1 MATSLDN
8 IIPGAAGEVPAPLT
22 GEERENDLLGHYD
35 DFTAASMA
43 VPSWNPS
50 AFLNT
55 RGWNVLE
62 EMLTMGPV
70 RSSLNIIRDAVL
82 YKGWRIVPAV
92 NDKARAE
99 YEDAAKMADALTH
112 SLGNIR
118 DSYGNH
124 QDFRMVLWELMHA
137 IHTGFRITEIHW
149 RMLESGPYSGMDA
162 FSCFAAK
169 PCKMI
174 GFRVDPSTMAPTGVV
189 GQTMTRGYT
198 GAPIEKVLRYTFA
211 PSDGLPHG
219 NGIGRVVY
227 KNSWSL
233 DFLYRFW
240 NIALELF
247 GTPFIMAKAPE
258 KTISLA
264 RKILKE
270 IRQGAPGVLPDD
282 IEATLIEMKG
292 GGADAF
298 KAAAEH
304 HCGQIYT
311 SYLYAALTSGE
322 GQRVGS
328 MALGKV
334 HENTQEY
341 GLGGRRADVESVINN
356 QLIDRWVRYN
366 YGEAALALAPRFTLG
381 SWDEADF
388 ARLTTGFQ
396 QLIASNVLHPAEPQI
411 RQRMGLD
418 PLDPELQEQMQR
430 VWDSVGAPP
439 STIPAGDDPE
449 PEPTIPAGDDPEP
462 EPTDPEP
469 EDDDEEDD

>member
-1 MATSLDN
+1 MASSLDN
-8 IIPGAAGEVPAPLT
+8 LIPGQPGEHAAPLT
-22 GEERENDLLGHYD
+22 AEEREASLLGHYD
-35 DFTAASMA
+35 DFTASSMA
-43 VPSWNPS
+43 VPAWNPS
-50 AFLNT
+50 AFINT
-55 RGWNVLE
+55 RGWQTLE
-62 EMLTMGPV
+62 EMLSMGPV

-82 YKGWRIVPAV
+82 YKGWRIVPAIT
-92 NDKARAE
+92 DKARAE
-99 YEDAAKMADALTH
+99 YTQAAQMADALNH
-112 SLGNIR
+112 CLCNIR
-118 DSYGNH
+118 DEHGNH

-137 IHTGFRITEIHW
+137 IHTGFRITEMHW
-149 RMLESGPYSGMDA
+149 RVLEDEGIYSGMDGWA
-162 FSCFAAK
+162 TFAAK
-169 PCKMI
+169 PCKQI
-174 GFRVDPSTMAPTGVV
+174 GFRVDPSTMAPVSIV

-227 KNSWSL
+227 KHSWSL
-233 DFLYRFW
+233 DFLYKFW

-258 KTISLA
+258 AAISLA

-282 IEATLIEMKG
+282 VDAELLEMKG
-292 GGADAF
+292 GGAAAF

-304 HCGQIYT
+304 HASQIHV

-341 GLGGRRADVESVINN
+341 GLGGRRSDLESVINN
-356 QLIDRWVRYN
+356 QMIARWVRFN
-366 YGEAALALAPRFTLG
+366 YGQEAMPLAPVFRLG
-381 SWDEADF
+381 SWDESDV
-388 ARLTTGFQ
+388 ARLANAFAA
-396 QLIASNVLHPAEPQI
+396 LVDRKMLHPGEPQI
-411 RQRMGLD
+411 RRRMGLD
-418 PLDPELQEQMQR
+418 PLEPELVEQMQR
-430 VWDSVGAPP
+430 VWDAASAPP
-439 STIPAGDDPE
+439 STIPSDPAPE
-449 PEPTIPAGDDPEP
+449 PDPV
-462 EPTDPEP
+462 D